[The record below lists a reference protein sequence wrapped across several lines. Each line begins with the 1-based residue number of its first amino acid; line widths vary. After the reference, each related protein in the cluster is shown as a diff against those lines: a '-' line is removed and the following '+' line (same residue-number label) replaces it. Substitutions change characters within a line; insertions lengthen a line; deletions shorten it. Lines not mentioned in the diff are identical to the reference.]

1 MVALPRNAD
10 LPEERP
16 PQAAGRWAAKTCRR
30 HHGADAECVD
40 ANDERG
46 CQLQDHLRSMA
57 CPRSAKLPEVL
68 QPHAAASKVAQACH
82 RHAAKGAATYWNVPG
97 RSRTSRHPEQA
108 PEGAVPGGGTVR
120 RQEAQPGHAGPQAS
134 SVSGNIRMD
143 VSSLLGSRTHR
154 ALVDGWSA
162 GSGACAGGAPV
173 CCNVR

>member
-1 MVALPRNAD
+1 MVALPRSAN

-97 RSRTSRHPEQA
+97 RSRTSRHPGQV
-108 PEGAVPGGGTVR
+108 PEGDAPGGGATE
-120 RQEAQPGHAGPQAS
+120 RQRDQPGYARPHES
-134 SVSGNIRMD
+134 SVSGNVRLD
-143 VSSLLGSRTHR
+143 GSSSLASRVHR
-154 ALVDGWSA
+154 VLVDGWSA
-162 GSGACAGGAPV
+162 GSVPCVSGAPA